1 LAVLHLQQLRI
12 RAGNQPEI
20 NFLEGLA
27 FYRLGQL
34 PAAINALKRIETGFP
49 AAAALLMELYQRS
62 GSSQLAREQAVA
74 VHRQL
79 QQMVSEGGT
88 LTEDQLR
95 WQSAA
100 TGLIG
105 DSELAQAAVDQWYRQ
120 NPDSPDARQNRAA
133 VMLARFERWLPAG
146 DGQDVASGLKLLL
159 EAAGLTPIDKFDL
172 VRRRLQIVVR
182 TRGQSP
188 RAAAVYEALM
198 ADEQL
203 PGAIAEYLGT
213 IAAVEKDWQTSERL
227 LKRATVNSPELAVAW
242 NNLAYVL
249 SSNFPNRRNEAVD
262 YANRAVEL
270 EPLNVDYRETRG
282 MIYFNLKRWDQAIED
297 LEVAVNGA
305 RDLDSIHLA
314 LAESY
319 RQIGNPT
326 LADVYQKQVRRP

>member
-1 LAVLHLQQLRI
+1 
-12 RAGNQPEI
+12 
-20 NFLEGLA
+20 
-27 FYRLGQL
+27 
-34 PAAINALKRIETGFP
+34 
-49 AAAALLMELYQRS
+49 
-62 GSSQLAREQAVA
+62 
-74 VHRQL
+74 
-79 QQMVSEGGT
+79 
-88 LTEDQLR
+88 
-95 WQSAA
+95 
-100 TGLIG
+100 
-105 DSELAQAAVDQWYRQ
+105 
-120 NPDSPDARQNRAA
+120 
-133 VMLARFERWLPAG
+133 MLARFERWLPAG

-262 YANRAVEL
+262 YANRADEL